1 MVSALEPRWDS
12 PLVDVVIWAFAIGA
26 IGLTFWY
33 SLAAAPP
40 GQGSDRQLH
49 AFAYFVDTLAIL
61 LAVVWRPGRRGDRV
75 AGKTVVVAVGLLG
88 LGGLLEIAQSRFVD
102 RAAQFTD
109 WMADAAGI
117 GLAVV
122 VFALLRT
129 LSRVRAN

>member
-1 MVSALEPRWDS
+1 MSALEPRWDS
-12 PLVDVVIWAFAIGA
+12 PLIDVAIWAMAVGA

-61 LAVVWRPGRRGDRV
+61 LAVVWRPGRRGDRF
-75 AGKTVVVAVGLLG
+75 AGRTTVVAVGLLG
-88 LGGLLEIAQSRFVD
+88 LGGLLEIAQSRFAD
-102 RAAQFTD
+102 RVAQFTD
-109 WMADAAGI
+109 WVADAAGI

-122 VFALLRT
+122 VFVLLRR
-129 LSRVRAN
+129 LSRVRAS